1 MRVLSKRGIALLGAI
16 GLAATLSACGADEQ
30 DTAAST
36 ASSTPAAT
44 SAPAETPSQEAT
56 AETEADAQTVESID
70 AMVAA
75 LQKKNYA
82 CKDWQQTDEVA
93 EAQASGTC
101 NGEDTVMVFADNAG
115 VQAMTTKL
123 DGEGRGYVYGEN
135 WVVAD
140 TVTPTFVRNALGGT
154 AVKAGAAS

>member
-16 GLAATLSACGADEQ
+16 GLAATLSACGAEEQ
-30 DTAAST
+30 DTASST
-36 ASSTPAAT
+36 ASTPAAT
-44 SAPAETPSQEAT
+44 SAPAETPSQDAT
-56 AETEADAQTVESID
+56 AENEAESETVESID

-101 NGEDTVMVFADNAG
+101 NGEDTVMVFADAAG
-115 VQAMTTKL
+115 VEAMTAQL
-123 DGEGRGYVYGEN
+123 DDEGRGYVYGEN